1 MSPLMVLVQ
10 QGSQIT
16 QMYAGQGGV
25 NAALRQTADLAK
37 GAVAGVGSAARG
49 ILGLARA
56 HPVLTAA
63 VAVAAAGLAGLR
75 HEINATAE
83 TQVSYGDVTL
93 AVWQSIRDGA
103 VALVKPAFDAIAAW
117 AAPAFAAVASAAAT
131 AWDGIVAGVHV
142 TGLSLIHI

>member
-1 MSPLMVLVQ
+1 MLLYQLNDIGVSLAGGMSPMMVLVQ

-49 ILGLARA
+49 VLGARPGA
-56 HPVLTAA
+56 SGADRRRRA
-63 VAVAAAGLAGLR
+63 SAAAGLAGLR

-83 TQVSYGDVTL
+83 TRSPT
-93 AVWQSIRDGA
+93 
-103 VALVKPAFDAIAAW
+103 
-117 AAPAFAAVASAAAT
+117 AT
-131 AWDGIVAGVHV
+131 
-142 TGLSLIHI
+142 